1 MEDQRQTT
9 NYEGDSTFNLTPEL
23 EFYSKICTTAL
34 MPTFYVPSTNDQLNS
49 IKTLIRKLDPEF
61 VAKLAVYT
69 REKMYLRTIPMVIAV
84 ELSKVHSGDN
94 LVRKLTERVI
104 QRADEI
110 TEILAYYA
118 KANKKNWEVDV
129 KSGITKKLGRL
140 SKQLQYGVADAF
152 DKFDEY
158 QFGKYN
164 RKGEVSFVDALCV
177 THPKRHS
184 QERRELYQKI
194 LDDNLAVPYTWE
206 TVISEA
212 GQTGRP
218 MKEAWEELIDSKR
231 LPYMATLRNL
241 RNMLKHKVSTEHIEK
256 VCNYIS
262 SPVAVKRSKQLPFR
276 YLAAYRILTGGPL
289 RSRYS
294 QGWGYRS
301 NDESVRTVEYDSDHV
316 DMICDALED
325 AVKVSIENIPIYAH
339 ERVLLATDVSSS
351 MQSPLR
357 IIGESPQR
365 EQRRRNS
372 DEGSIIE
379 QYDIGAVL
387 AMMLASKC
395 EQATVGMFGDTWKP
409 VGFPTRDILKNANE
423 IHKREGEVGYST
435 NGYTVLEWAI
445 DVYNRKGVV
454 FDRIMM
460 FTDGQLWDSTGRYQG
475 GNRYHRLWKE
485 YKQNI
490 NPDAK
495 MVLFNLNPY
504 GQTPVPVESVAS
516 GAYVISGWSDKIFE
530 VLYNLEQGESA
541 LSAVKEIKL

>member
-34 MPTFYVPSTNDQLNS
+34 LPTFYVPSTNDQLNS
-49 IKTLIRKLDPEF
+49 IKSLIRKLDPEF

-118 KANKKNWEVDV
+118 KANKKNWEVDET
-129 KSGITKKLGRL
+129 SGITKKLGKL
-140 SKQLQYGVADAF
+140 SKQLQYGIADAF
-152 DKFDEY
+152 EKFDEY

-177 THPKRHS
+177 THPKRNS

-262 SPVAVKRSKQLPFR
+262 NPVVVKRSKQLPFR
-276 YLAAYRILTGGPL
+276 YLAAYRILNGGPD
-289 RSRYS
+289 RGY
-294 QGWGYRS
+294 WGA
-301 NDESVRTVEYDSDHV
+301 TVITPEDYDSDHV
-316 DMICDALED
+316 GMICDALED

-365 EQRRRNS
+365 EQRRMKSN
-372 DEGSIIE
+372 EGSIIE

-423 IHKREGEVGYST
+423 IHLREGEVGYST
-435 NGYTVLEWAI
+435 NGYLVLEWAI
-445 DVYNRKGVV
+445 EVYNRKGVV

-460 FTDGQLWDSTGRYQG
+460 FTDGQLWDSTGRGG

-485 YKQNI
+485 YRQNI

-516 GAYVISGWSDKIFE
+516 GAYIISGWSDKIFE
-530 VLYNLEQGESA
+530 VLYNLEQGEHA
-541 LSAVKEIKL
+541 LKAVKDISL